1 MDGFEGAFA
10 DQHLAV
16 WFGSSVSA
24 GPEATGTAES
34 VRALLVNHTGPCGD
48 FGGNPTPDA
57 CRIDAPLRVLGGAF
71 SQIFSLAE
79 VASGSEA
86 GFVTVLA
93 PAGSAAE
100 ARAIVTTASAKFS
113 GDGDAHKVDVS
124 LPTLGRRV
132 SLSADGS
139 WAAHKL

>member
-10 DQHLAV
+10 DQQLAV
-16 WFGSSVSA
+16 WFGSSVSSGA
-24 GPEATGTAES
+24 EATEAAES
-34 VRALLVNHTGPCGD
+34 ERALLVNHTGPCG
-48 FGGNPTPDA
+48 GRGNPTPDA
-57 CRIDAPLRVLGGAF
+57 CRIDAPLRVPGGAF
-71 SQIFSLAE
+71 SQIFSLTE

-100 ARAIVTTASAKFS
+100 AQAIVSTASAKFS
-113 GDGDAHKVDVS
+113 GDDGAHKVDVS
-124 LPTLGRRV
+124 LPALGRRV

-139 WAAHKL
+139 WAVHKL